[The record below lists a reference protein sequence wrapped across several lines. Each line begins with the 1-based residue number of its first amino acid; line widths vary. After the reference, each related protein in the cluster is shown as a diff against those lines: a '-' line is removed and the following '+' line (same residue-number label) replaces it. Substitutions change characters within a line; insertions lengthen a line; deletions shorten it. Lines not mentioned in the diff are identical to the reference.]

1 MFKRGLLNS
10 VGLKWRLLIPSTL
23 AAIVCIVIVQ
33 TWTLGVSGDAL
44 ERRMGSN
51 LDVSMSLLRTYLD
64 QAGMHWSVDGGKLK
78 LGATAASDLSDFIDK
93 ASSASKGVATIFSGD
108 ERVATSVR
116 KADGARALGTHLT
129 DDKVREAVLRQG
141 QTYRGQTTILGRRYL
156 TIYEPIRDA
165 ANTIVGIL
173 FVGLP
178 TEELEAVKW
187 NVIIQGMSVAA
198 LVVLL
203 LSAANAWLMGVTLKP
218 LDRLVAVMRIIAQ
231 GELEAEIPGA
241 ERKDQV
247 GRMSNALQIFR
258 RAAIDKLGMQSQA
271 EAAGRVIEQ
280 ERSAREAHRAN
291 AATQLGIVVGSL
303 ETGLHRLSEGDL
315 VVRIEE
321 PFAPEYESLRLNF
334 NQAVKK
340 LAATVTAVVQTSQAI
355 AAGVQKITSASQ
367 DLARRTEG
375 QAATLEESTT
385 ALRDLASAV
394 NNTADHSIRTKD
406 IISSAKE
413 DTLGSAEV
421 VTKTVAAISGIMASS
436 QKIGTIIGVID
447 EIAFQTNL
455 LALNAGVEAARA
467 GDAGRGFAVVASEV
481 RALAHRS
488 ADAAKEIKN
497 LISIST
503 REVVD
508 GVKLVGETG
517 RAFERINSQIS
528 IIDGGILEIA
538 GRAVE
543 QSITLKK
550 VNMSVGEL
558 DQSTQQNA
566 AMAEQATAAC
576 QSLIQ
581 QTSNLE
587 RMVSQFVV
595 VETAASLATREFPS
609 KRQSA
614 A

>member
-1 MFKRGLLNS
+1 
-10 VGLKWRLLIPSTL
+10 
-23 AAIVCIVIVQ
+23 
-33 TWTLGVSGDAL
+33 
-44 ERRMGSN
+44 
-51 LDVSMSLLRTYLD
+51 
-64 QAGMHWSVDGGKLK
+64 
-78 LGATAASDLSDFIDK
+78 
-93 ASSASKGVATIFSGD
+93 
-108 ERVATSVR
+108 
-116 KADGARALGTHLT
+116 
-129 DDKVREAVLRQG
+129 
-141 QTYRGQTTILGRRYL
+141 
-156 TIYEPIRDA
+156 
-165 ANTIVGIL
+165 
-173 FVGLP
+173 
-178 TEELEAVKW
+178 
-187 NVIIQGMSVAA
+187 
-198 LVVLL
+198 
-203 LSAANAWLMGVTLKP
+203 
-218 LDRLVAVMRIIAQ
+218 
-231 GELEAEIPGA
+231 
-241 ERKDQV
+241 
-247 GRMSNALQIFR
+247 
-258 RAAIDKLGMQSQA
+258 
-271 EAAGRVIEQ
+271 
-280 ERSAREAHRAN
+280 
-291 AATQLGIVVGSL
+291 
-303 ETGLHRLSEGDL
+303 
-315 VVRIEE
+315 
-321 PFAPEYESLRLNF
+321 
-334 NQAVKK
+334 
-340 LAATVTAVVQTSQAI
+340 
-355 AAGVQKITSASQ
+355 
-367 DLARRTEG
+367 
-375 QAATLEESTT
+375 
-385 ALRDLASAV
+385 V